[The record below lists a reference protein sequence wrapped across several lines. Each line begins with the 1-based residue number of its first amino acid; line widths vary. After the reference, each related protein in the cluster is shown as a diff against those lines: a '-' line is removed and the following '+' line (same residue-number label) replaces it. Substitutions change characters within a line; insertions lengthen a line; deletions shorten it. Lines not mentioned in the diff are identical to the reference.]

1 MTKRWNS
8 RLHWSVFAAAALSLG
23 SVAAT
28 PQAESLAEL
37 VGIWLI
43 PLLFG
48 LYGVHRMIKI
58 DAET

>member
-1 MTKRWNS
+1 
-8 RLHWSVFAAAALSLG
+8 VFAAAALSLG

-37 VGIWLI
+37 VGMWLI

-48 LYGVHRMIKI
+48 LYGVYRMIRI
-58 DAET
+58 APAT